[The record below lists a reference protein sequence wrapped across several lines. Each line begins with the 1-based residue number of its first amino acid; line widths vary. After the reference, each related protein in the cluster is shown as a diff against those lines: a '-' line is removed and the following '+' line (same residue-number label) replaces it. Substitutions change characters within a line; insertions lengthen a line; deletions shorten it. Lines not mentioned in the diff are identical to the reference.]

1 MKKIILTSIILT
13 ALAFSGCK
21 REELGYGKTEQVEL
35 ALSIVSDEEFTPVPD
50 EGTKSDADLN
60 NNNDV
65 NEYSLA
71 IVRTSSGETVKSWDR
86 FADVPTV
93 VTLEPAEYRVDA
105 KSPGDKA
112 VAWAQPKYAGSQTV
126 TVVAGQTQNIAVT
139 CGITNMMVTVKCT
152 EAFLNEMNDDFT
164 ITVSSKDGVL
174 VWEKNIVEAG
184 NSGFFDVA
192 PLKID
197 IKGTRKTGGSINHQ
211 ASIET
216 VAAKD
221 HHVFTVDASE
231 TGYMDFTDGIS
242 IDYSVNGR
250 EEDIHIDGLEENP
263 VDDEI
268 AVPEVSAASI
278 AEGAADVPVETAS
291 VAITYTT
298 NVSVASD
305 AAITLNDQPCTA
317 SASGNVVTVTFPALT
332 AGTSYT
338 LAVPA
343 GAVTRAGAAD
353 AAADAFTLHFTT
365 AAAVEEPVE
374 SNITITA
381 TAGLDEPVTY
391 SKSEVNAQI
400 EEGNFSF
407 VLKVQADAGIE
418 KFVVEVASPGLRGL
432 IDIMVSAYPTLTY
445 KVDLANMTSDDIAFW
460 GNMVFPGLT
469 SDDVKN
475 MSEVSFEIGNFIPAM
490 IVGETN
496 VMNVEITDSKGKV
509 ENASLQIIMTE

>member
-1 MKKIILTSIILT
+1 MKNTDMKKIILTSIILT
-13 ALAFSGCK
+13 ALVFSGCK

-35 ALSIVSDEEFTPVPD
+35 ALSIVSDDEFSPVPD

-126 TVVAGQTQNIAVT
+126 TVVAGQTQSIAVT

-164 ITVSSKDGVL
+164 ITVSSKDGML

-192 PLKID
+192 PLEID
-197 IKGTRKTGGSINHQ
+197 IKGTRKTGGSINHH

-381 TAGLDEPVTY
+381 TAGIDEPVHY
-391 SKSEVNAQI
+391 GGEYGAI
-400 EEGNFSF
+400 PESF
-407 VLKVQADAGIE
+407 
-418 KFVVEVASPGLRGL
+418 L
-432 IDIMVSAYPTLTY
+432 ITVSAPDKIASYVVNVKSKGLQDMIASMQSQYPEIGST
-445 KVDLANMTSDDIAFW
+445 VDLADMNGDETKFWGALFGITSEDIKGKTDVQFDIAKFLNPM
-460 GNMVFPGLT
+460 GITNEMNKLELVVTDEKGA
-469 SDDVKN
+469 S
-475 MSEVSFEIGNFIPAM
+475 VSKILSIQ
-490 IVGETN
+490 VT
-496 VMNVEITDSKGKV
+496 
-509 ENASLQIIMTE
+509 L

>member
-1 MKKIILTSIILT
+1 MKNTDMKKIILTSIILT
-13 ALAFSGCK
+13 ALVFSGCK

-35 ALSIVSDEEFTPVPD
+35 ALSIVSDDEFSPVPD

-126 TVVAGQTQNIAVT
+126 TVVAGQTQSIAVT

-192 PLKID
+192 PLEID
-197 IKGTRKTGGSINHQ
+197 IKGTRKTGGNINHH
-211 ASIET
+211 ASIKT

-353 AAADAFTLHFTT
+353 ASFYNCSSRGGTCGIKYY
-365 AAAVEEPVE
+365 
-374 SNITITA
+374 NNR
-381 TAGLDEPVTY
+381 Y
-391 SKSEVNAQI
+391 S
-400 EEGNFSF
+400 
-407 VLKVQADAGIE
+407 
-418 KFVVEVASPGLRGL
+418 R
-432 IDIMVSAYPTLTY
+432 
-445 KVDLANMTSDDIAFW
+445 
-460 GNMVFPGLT
+460 
-469 SDDVKN
+469 
-475 MSEVSFEIGNFIPAM
+475 IG
-490 IVGETN
+490 
-496 VMNVEITDSKGKV
+496 
-509 ENASLQIIMTE
+509 

>member
-1 MKKIILTSIILT
+1 MKNTDMKKIILTSIILT
-13 ALAFSGCK
+13 ALVFSGCK

-35 ALSIVSDEEFTPVPD
+35 ALSIVSDEEFSPVPD

-126 TVVAGQTQNIAVT
+126 TVVAGQTQSIAVT

-164 ITVSSKDGVL
+164 ITVSSEDGVL

-192 PLKID
+192 PLEID
-197 IKGTRKTGGSINHQ
+197 IKGTRKTGGSINHR
-211 ASIET
+211 ASIKT

-317 SASGNVVTVTFPALT
+317 SASGNVVTVTLPALT

-374 SNITITA
+374 PNITITA
-381 TAGLDEPVTY
+381 TAGIDEPVTY
-391 SKSEVNAQI
+391 SKANLPSEFNLIVEAP
-400 EEGNFSF
+400 
-407 VLKVQADAGIE
+407 AGISNFIVDV
-418 KFVVEVASPGLRGL
+418 KSAGLRAL
-432 IDIMVSAYPTLTY
+432 IDGVLSSVPEDERYS
-445 KVDLANMTSDDIAFW
+445 VDLANMDDLKLGFW
-460 GNMVFPGLT
+460 GTLFGIT
-469 SDDVKN
+469 SNSDVNGQTSKTFAIGAFLEAMPVETN
-475 MSEVSFEIGNFIPAM
+475 EIGVKI
-490 IVGETN
+490 I
-496 VMNVEITDSKGKV
+496 DSEG
-509 ENASLQIIMTE
+509 ASLSKTLTIIMTE

>member
-13 ALAFSGCK
+13 ALVFSGCK

-35 ALSIVSDEEFTPVPD
+35 ALSIVSDEEFSPVPD

-126 TVVAGQTQNIAVT
+126 TVVAGQTQSIAVT

-192 PLKID
+192 PLEID
-197 IKGTRKTGGSINHQ
+197 IKGTCKTGGSINHR
-211 ASIET
+211 ASIKT

-317 SASGNVVTVTFPALT
+317 SASGNVVTVTLPALT

-374 SNITITA
+374 PNITITA
-381 TAGLDEPVTY
+381 TAGIDEPVTY
-391 SKSEVNAQI
+391 SKANLPSEFNLIVEAP
-400 EEGNFSF
+400 
-407 VLKVQADAGIE
+407 AGISNFIVDV
-418 KFVVEVASPGLRGL
+418 KSAGLRAL
-432 IDIMVSAYPTLTY
+432 IDGVLSSVPEDERYS
-445 KVDLANMTSDDIAFW
+445 VDLANMDDLKLGFW
-460 GNMVFPGLT
+460 GALFGITFNSDVNGQT
-469 SDDVKN
+469 SKTFAIGAFLEAMPVETN
-475 MSEVSFEIGNFIPAM
+475 EIGVKI
-490 IVGETN
+490 I
-496 VMNVEITDSKGKV
+496 DSEG
-509 ENASLQIIMTE
+509 ASLSKTLTIIMTE